1 MRNLFEPATA
11 QEIKQRLL
19 QLQPD
24 SPRQWGTM
32 TPAQAVAHCATAM
45 EWAVGDGVPERIF
58 LGRIIG
64 RIIKPLAL
72 KDDKPMR
79 RNSPTTKSLIVQ
91 GARNLASER
100 DRLQAL
106 IDRFATA
113 GPPGCTKNPH
123 PFFGAL
129 TPQEWS
135 ILMYKHLDHH
145 LRQFAV

>member
-1 MRNLFEPATA
+1 MKNLYEPPAA
-11 QEIKQRLL
+11 QEIKQRLA
-19 QLQPD
+19 QLQPG

-58 LGRIIG
+58 LGRLIG

-79 RNSPTTKSLIVQ
+79 RNSPTTKSLIIQ
-91 GARNLASER
+91 GDRNLANER

-106 IDRFATA
+106 LDRFVAS

-123 PFFGAL
+123 PFFGPL

-145 LRQFAV
+145 LRQFAI